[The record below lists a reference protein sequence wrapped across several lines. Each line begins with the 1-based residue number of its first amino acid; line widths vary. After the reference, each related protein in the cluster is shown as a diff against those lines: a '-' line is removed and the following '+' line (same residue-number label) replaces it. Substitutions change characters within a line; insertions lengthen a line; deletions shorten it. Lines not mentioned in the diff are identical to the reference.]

1 MNILSEVG
9 YCHAIKRKVL
19 EADSPSVIM
28 GIGIPGSG
36 KSTALEHVRHSL
48 SPASELIDAD
58 AIRERLVK
66 LRAPQPDT
74 YRLMQVDIVRQTE
87 RALEKGKTAIID
99 TTNVEAR
106 QRLDTIRTITALG
119 RCSFGAVYMDTPSE
133 VALER
138 NSQRQV
144 PIVPSTIHSM
154 SNLLQ
159 QRLPVIDEGYD
170 WLLRITPD
178 EYEHI
183 THV

>member
-1 MNILSEVG
+1 
-9 YCHAIKRKVL
+9 
-19 EADSPSVIM
+19 
-28 GIGIPGSG
+28 
-36 KSTALEHVRHSL
+36 
-48 SPASELIDAD
+48 
-58 AIRERLVK
+58 
-66 LRAPQPDT
+66 
-74 YRLMQVDIVRQTE
+74 
-87 RALEKGKTAIID
+87 
-99 TTNVEAR
+99 
-106 QRLDTIRTITALG
+106 
-119 RCSFGAVYMDTPSE
+119 MDTPSE

-178 EYEHI
+178 EYELI